1 MSEYMY
7 ELFKSLLSDENGIS
21 EESYNLMYDYVDM
34 SCNEFQNEEASKL
47 KVMLNQVDA
56 VDGRFYLPED
66 WTD

>member
-7 ELFKSLLSDENGIS
+7 DLFKSLLSDENGIS

-34 SCNEFQNEEASKL
+34 SRSEFQNEEASKL
-47 KVMLNQVDA
+47 KKMLGQVDA

-66 WTD
+66 FTD